1 MGRQPLKLLK
11 LLLPIVR
18 IVKALF
24 QSDGIVKGIEDQLF
38 LIDSKQLA
46 KQTKY
51 DELLKMKRLLKR
63 NYFDF

>member
-1 MGRQPLKLLK
+1 M
-11 LLLPIVR
+11 
-18 IVKALF
+18 
-24 QSDGIVKGIEDQLF
+24 
-38 LIDSKQLA
+38 KQLG